1 MCVNGEELT
10 KRREGLGL
18 TRDELAKELKT
29 TYTTVYR
36 WETANREIPPYLELA
51 IERIEI
57 KFGNRQ
63 TAQKS

>member
-1 MCVNGEELT
+1 MNVNGEQLT

-18 TRDELAKELKT
+18 TRDELARELKT
-29 TYTTVYR
+29 TYTTIYR

-57 KFGNRQ
+57 KFGEN
-63 TAQKS
+63 KKD